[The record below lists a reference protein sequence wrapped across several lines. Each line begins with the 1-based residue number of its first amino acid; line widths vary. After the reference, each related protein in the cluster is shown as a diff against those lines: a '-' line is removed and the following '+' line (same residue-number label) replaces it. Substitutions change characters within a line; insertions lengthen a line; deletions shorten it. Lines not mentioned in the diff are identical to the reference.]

1 MRAERRPGEA
11 GITVVE
17 VVVASALL
25 LMALAIA
32 VGGLDTQSRTSVYAT
47 ERSQALDDLR
57 IMSTDFSKDMRAAT
71 GATAAT
77 SSDLTVRTYIGGS
90 LTTVRWRAF
99 QNRLERIAGTA
110 TRTYVVDLT
119 TAAVFG
125 FVPDTADPTAVRRVR
140 LTLSTE
146 PDPRY
151 PPVTVE
157 TEVEMRN
164 V

>member
-1 MRAERRPGEA
+1 
-11 GITVVE
+11 VVE

-25 LMALAIA
+25 LAALAIA
-32 VGGLDTQSRTSVYAT
+32 LAGLDSQSRTSAYAT
-47 ERSQALDDLR
+47 QRSQSLDDLR
-57 IMSTDFSKDMRAAT
+57 IMSTDFSKDIRAAA
-71 GATAAT
+71 GATAAN
-77 SSDLTVRTYIGGS
+77 SSDLTVRTYVGGS

-99 QNRLERIAGTA
+99 GNRLERVAGSA
-110 TRTYVVDLT
+110 TRVYVVDLVT
-119 TAAVFG
+119 TAVFG
-125 FVPDTADPTAVRRVR
+125 FVPDTADPTSIRRVR

>member
-1 MRAERRPGEA
+1 M
-11 GITVVE
+11 VE

-25 LMALAIA
+25 LAALAIA
-32 VGGLDTQSRTSVYAT
+32 LGGLDSQSRTSVYAT
-47 ERSQALDDLR
+47 QRSQALDDLR
-57 IMSTDFSKDMRAAT
+57 IMSTDFSKDMRAST
-71 GATAAT
+71 GATAA
-77 SSDLTVRTYIGGS
+77 SSTDLTVRTYVRGS
-90 LTTVRWRAF
+90 LATVRWRAF
-99 QNRLERIAGTA
+99 ENRLERIAGTS
-110 TRTYVVDLT
+110 TRTYVVDLVT
-119 TAAVFG
+119 SAVFG
-125 FVPDTADPTAVRRVR
+125 FVPDTADPSSVRRVR

>member
-1 MRAERRPGEA
+1 M
-11 GITVVE
+11 E

-25 LMALAIA
+25 LTALTIALA
-32 VGGLDTQSRTSVYAT
+32 GLDSQSRTSVYAT
-47 ERSQALDDLR
+47 QRSQALDDLR
-57 IMSTDFSKDMRAAT
+57 IMSTDFAKDVRAAA
-71 GATAAT
+71 GATAAS
-77 SSDLTVRTYIGGS
+77 SSDLTVRTYVGGS

-99 QNRLERIAGTA
+99 ENRLERIVGTT

-119 TAAVFG
+119 TAAVFLY
-125 FVPDTADPTAVRRVR
+125 VPDTGDPSSIRRVR
-140 LTLSTE
+140 LALSTE

-151 PPVTVE
+151 PEVTVE

>member
-1 MRAERRPGEA
+1 
-11 GITVVE
+11 
-17 VVVASALL
+17 
-25 LMALAIA
+25 
-32 VGGLDTQSRTSVYAT
+32 
-47 ERSQALDDLR
+47 
-57 IMSTDFSKDMRAAT
+57 MSTDFSKDIRAAA
-71 GATAAT
+71 GATAAN
-77 SSDLTVRTYIGGS
+77 SSDLTVRTYVGGS

-99 QNRLERIAGTA
+99 ENRLERVAGSA
-110 TRTYVVDLT
+110 TRVYVVDLVT
-119 TAAVFG
+119 PAVFS
-125 FVPDTADPTAVRRVR
+125 FVPDTADPTSIRRVR

>member
-1 MRAERRPGEA
+1 VRAERRPGEA

-25 LMALAIA
+25 LAALALA
-32 VGGLDTQSRTSVYAT
+32 LSGLDSQSRASAYAT
-47 ERSQALDDLR
+47 QRSQALDDLR
-57 IMSTDFSKDMRAAT
+57 IMSTDFSKDMRAAA

-77 SSDLTVRTYIGGS
+77 SSDLTVRTYIRGS

-99 QNRLERIAGTA
+99 ENRLERIAGTS

-119 TAAVFG
+119 TPAVFG
-125 FVPDTADPTAVRRVR
+125 FVPDTTDPASVRRVR

-151 PPVTVE
+151 PAVTVE

>member
-1 MRAERRPGEA
+1 MRAEHRPGEA
-11 GITVVE
+11 GISLME

-25 LMALAIA
+25 LTALAIA
-32 VGGLDTQSRTSVYAT
+32 LAGLDTQARTSAYAT
-47 ERSQALDDLR
+47 QRSQALDDLR
-57 IMSTDFSKDMRAAT
+57 IMSTDFSKDMRAAA
-71 GATAAT
+71 GATAA
-77 SSDLTVRTYIGGS
+77 SSTDLTVRTYVGGS
-90 LTTVRWRAF
+90 LKTVRWRAF
-99 QNRLERIAGTA
+99 ENRLERIAGTS
-110 TRTYVVDLT
+110 TRTYVVDLVT
-119 TAAVFG
+119 SAVFG
-125 FVPDTADPTAVRRVR
+125 FVPDTADPSSVRRVR